1 MHGRVSLPA
10 SAALNELRDDAD
22 AIDLRQLQDF
32 FWRRW
37 KLVGMTMIA
46 VMVLTL
52 LALFTVTPRYTATAQ
67 VLLHP
72 QQGKVFG
79 AQDILPE
86 LSLESGNV
94 DSQVTV
100 IQSISLLRRVV
111 EREKLTDDAEFGQ
124 PARPGLM
131 HMLIGYFVGDE
142 NPPNAPEAKAD
153 AASAPSATLRSIRRL
168 RSALDVQRVNRTY
181 VLSISVTSEDPLR
194 AERLADAVADAYV
207 VDQLDSRYD
216 SAKRASAWLAERMDG
231 LRGQV
236 HDAEEAV
243 VAFRREHNIQSTSAD
258 SKVTIG
264 EQQMSEL
271 NAKLATARAD
281 AAEKRAKYEQARD
294 MQAERGDL
302 QAIPDVVRST
312 VISQLRTQ
320 EAEVTRN
327 EADLVSRYSDQH
339 PLVIN
344 ARAQRRDIEKSIAAE
359 VARIISNLKNDYDVA
374 KTGEESLQASL
385 SLLTGQSGPD
395 NDVGLRLRELER
407 TATANRSLYEDFLSR
422 AKLTAE
428 ESTLQEGE
436 ARLIS
441 PATKPGAPSFPSF
454 SLVET
459 LSGVVGLLIGV
470 AGAVALDM
478 LNAGFT
484 TSREVEENLG
494 LPVLASVPLL
504 SDRDR
509 VFAGKA
515 LDPSRYLIAKPLSR
529 FAEAVRAIR
538 VGVQMADVDH
548 PAKVILLTS
557 SIPQEGK
564 TTLAVSLAFSA
575 VKAGLKVLLIDC
587 DLRHPSVTRYFGL
600 EQAKGLVDFLTGAA
614 PMEEAIKTISGMVV
628 LPAGAKSQ
636 NPPDLLGSERMRHL
650 IEQMRGAFD
659 YTVIDSPPVGPVIDA
674 RVLASL
680 VDKVIFVVRWS
691 STTRELVA
699 QNLDPLIKDRKIA
712 GIALNLVDETK
723 TPRYG
728 PYSHYSGYYYKK
740 YYQN

>member
-1 MHGRVSLPA
+1 MGLARLDVGLNAAAPEMGVGRVNRAAPSGVVASSTLESVGRNGAHRAMHGRVSLPA

-207 VDQLDSRYD
+207 VDQLDSRYH

-302 QAIPDVVRST
+302 QAIPNVVRST

-395 NDVGLRLRELER
+395 NNVGLRLRELER

-441 PATKPGAPSFPSF
+441 PATKPGA
-454 SLVET
+454 LVPEFQPRRN
-459 LSGVVGLLIGV
+459 LVRRRRPADRRRRRGRARHAERRLHHLARSRGESRP
-470 AGAVALDM
+470 AGARLGAAALRPGPRLRGQGARSVA
-478 LNAGFT
+478 
-484 TSREVEENLG
+484 
-494 LPVLASVPLL
+494 L
-504 SDRDR
+504 SDRQAF
-509 VFAGKA
+509 VA
-515 LDPSRYLIAKPLSR
+515 LRRGGARDPRR
-529 FAEAVRAIR
+529 RADGR
-538 VGVQMADVDH
+538 
-548 PAKVILLTS
+548 
-557 SIPQEGK
+557 
-564 TTLAVSLAFSA
+564 
-575 VKAGLKVLLIDC
+575 
-587 DLRHPSVTRYFGL
+587 R
-600 EQAKGLVDFLTGAA
+600 
-614 PMEEAIKTISGMVV
+614 
-628 LPAGAKSQ
+628 
-636 NPPDLLGSERMRHL
+636 
-650 IEQMRGAFD
+650 
-659 YTVIDSPPVGPVIDA
+659 
-674 RVLASL
+674 
-680 VDKVIFVVRWS
+680 
-691 STTRELVA
+691 
-699 QNLDPLIKDRKIA
+699 
-712 GIALNLVDETK
+712 
-723 TPRYG
+723 
-728 PYSHYSGYYYKK
+728 
-740 YYQN
+740 